1 MMRQM
6 QLVER
11 VLSYDPKARE
21 DLINKAY
28 VFAVRAHGSQK
39 RASGDPYFSHP
50 VEVAGIL
57 TDYRLDT
64 ETIVTALLH
73 DTIED
78 TLATSEEIEREF
90 GPHVARLV
98 DGVTKLSKME
108 LKSDETQQ
116 AENFRKLLLAMSDD
130 IRVLVVKLADRLHN
144 MRTIGFLKPEKAQ
157 RIALETREIYAPLAE
172 RVGMNDIK
180 EELLDLS
187 FQVLDPKAW
196 DSIDERLKQLR
207 QQAGNL
213 VLRMQLALQETVSK
227 TGLIAEIKGR
237 EKRHFSIWRKLKE
250 KRITFEQLADVYAF
264 RIIVDDA
271 DACYR
276 MLGAIHQR
284 YPMVPDQFDD
294 YISIPKRNGYQSLHT
309 VVLGPEGVR
318 TEIQIRSRE
327 MHERAEFGV
336 AAHWHYKTG
345 GGKGSRPNAEQER
358 WLRELLEILNEASDF
373 DEFLENSKLNMYADQ
388 VFCFSPK
395 GRLIQLPAGATPVD
409 FAYAVHTDLGDTC
422 VGAKVN
428 GRVAPLH
435 ALLRNG
441 DQVEVLTS
449 RVQSPQPL
457 WEEFVVTGKARSAI
471 RRATRQKVRA
481 EHQEVGRR
489 LLDTTFQAARRRPT
503 AKTLK
508 KVLEV
513 LRLESLGEL
522 YEGVGVGRISSREVL
537 GILYPSERSRRRSMA
552 RPKKPVANDAVPVR
566 GLTPGVGV
574 TFSTCC
580 HPIPGDRIVGINDA
594 GKGIHVHSIDCATLE
609 LYQDVPERWL
619 DAAWTGDAA
628 ESQNYVA
635 RIEAEIA
642 NRRGMLS
649 RTTTLIAEQDGNI
662 ANISTSRRT
671 DDFFRMVIDIEV
683 RDVQHLVDIINSL
696 SDEPGMSRV
705 ERVRG

>member
-90 GPHVARLV
+90 GPKVAQLV

-108 LKSDETQQ
+108 LKSDQTQQ

-130 IRVLVVKLADRLHN
+130 IRVLLVKLADRLHN

-187 FQVLDPKAW
+187 FQVLDAKAW
-196 DSIDERLKQLR
+196 GSIDERLKLLR
-207 QQAGNL
+207 RQAGNL
-213 VLRMQLALQETVSK
+213 ILRMQLALQETVSK

-237 EKRHFSIWRKLKE
+237 EKRHFSIWRKLQE

-345 GGKGSRPNAEQER
+345 GGKNSKPNMEQER

-388 VFCFSPK
+388 VFCFTPK

-409 FAYAVHTDLGDTC
+409 FAYAVHTDLGNTC
-422 VGAKVN
+422 VGSKVN

-435 ALLRNG
+435 AQLRNG
-441 DQVEVLTS
+441 DQIEVLTS
-449 RVQSPQPL
+449 TEQSPQPL
-457 WEEFVVTGKARSAI
+457 WEDFVVTGKARSAI
-471 RRATRQKVRA
+471 RRATRQRVRA

-508 KVLEV
+508 TVLGA
-513 LRLESLGEL
+513 LRLDSLGEL
-522 YEGVGVGRISSREVL
+522 YEGVGTGNISSRDVL
-537 GILYPSERSRRRSMA
+537 GILYPSERSRRRSLA
-552 RPKKPVANDAVPVR
+552 RPRKKVATDAVPVR

-594 GKGIHVHSIDCATLE
+594 GKGIHVHTIDCATLE

-649 RTTTLIAEQDGNI
+649 RTTSLIAEQDGNI

-683 RDVQHLVDIINSL
+683 RDVKHLADIISAL
-696 SDEPGMSRV
+696 AGEPGTSRV
-705 ERVRG
+705 ERVRA

>member
-90 GPHVARLV
+90 GPQVAQLV

-108 LKSDETQQ
+108 LKSDQTQQ

-144 MRTIGFLKPEKAQ
+144 MRTIRYLKPEKAQ

-187 FQVLDPKAW
+187 FQVLDAKAW
-196 DSIDERLKQLR
+196 GSIDERLKLLR
-207 QQAGNL
+207 RQAGNL
-213 VLRMQLALQETVSK
+213 ILRMQLALQETVSK

-237 EKRHFSIWRKLKE
+237 EKRHFSIWRKLQE

-345 GGKGSRPNAEQER
+345 GGKNSKPNMEQER

-388 VFCFSPK
+388 VFCFTPK

-409 FAYAVHTDLGDTC
+409 FAYAVHTDLGNTC
-422 VGAKVN
+422 VGSKVN

-435 ALLRNG
+435 AQLRNG
-441 DQVEVLTS
+441 DQIEVLTS
-449 RVQSPQPL
+449 TEQSPQPL
-457 WEEFVVTGKARSAI
+457 WEDFVVTGKARSAI
-471 RRATRQKVRA
+471 RRATRQRVRA

-508 KVLEV
+508 TVLGA
-513 LRLESLGEL
+513 LRLDSLGEL
-522 YEGVGVGRISSREVL
+522 YEGVGTGNISSRDVL
-537 GILYPSERSRRRSMA
+537 GILYPSERSRRRSLA
-552 RPKKPVANDAVPVR
+552 RPRKKVATDAVPVR

-594 GKGIHVHSIDCATLE
+594 GKGIHVHTIDCATLE

-649 RTTTLIAEQDGNI
+649 RTTSLIAEQDGNI

-683 RDVQHLVDIINSL
+683 RDVQHLADIISAL
-696 SDEPGMSRV
+696 AGEPGTSRV
-705 ERVRG
+705 ERVRA

>member
-78 TLATSEEIEREF
+78 TLATPEQIEREF
-90 GPHVARLV
+90 GPHVAQLV

-144 MRTIGFLKPEKAQ
+144 MRTIKYLKPEKAR

-187 FQVLDPKAW
+187 FQVLDAKAW
-196 DSIDERLKQLR
+196 SSIDQRLEMLR
-207 QQAGNL
+207 AQAGNL
-213 VLRMQLALQETVSK
+213 VVRMQLALQETVRG
-227 TGLIAEIKGR
+227 TGLIAEISGR
-237 EKRHFSIWRKLKE
+237 EKRHFSIWRKLQA

-264 RIIVDDA
+264 RIIVDNA

-336 AAHWHYKTG
+336 AAHWHYKAG
-345 GGKGSRPNAEQER
+345 AKKGSQPDAEQER
-358 WLRELLEILNEASDF
+358 WLRELLEILHEASDF

-428 GRVAPLH
+428 GRAAPLH
-435 ALLRNG
+435 TPLKNG
-441 DQVEVLTS
+441 DQIEVLTS
-449 RVQSPQPL
+449 SEQTPQAI
-457 WEEFVVTGKARSAI
+457 WEDFVVTGKARSAI
-471 RRATRQKVRA
+471 RRTTRLLVRA
-481 EHQEVGRR
+481 EHVELGRR

-503 AKTLK
+503 EKSMLSL
-508 KVLEV
+508 LEP
-513 LRLESLGEL
+513 LRLEGLDDL
-522 YEGVGVGRISSREVL
+522 YHGVGTGTISSRDVL
-537 GILYPSERSRRRSMA
+537 GMLYPSERARRRSRA
-552 RPKKPVANDAVPVR
+552 KPKTRVATDAVPVR

-574 TFSTCC
+574 NFATCC

-594 GKGIHVHSIDCATLE
+594 GKGIHVHAIDCGNLE

-628 ESQNYVA
+628 ASQNYVA

-649 RTTTLIAEQDGNI
+649 RTTTVIAEQDGNI
-662 ANISTSRRT
+662 ANIATSRRT

-683 RDVQHLVDIINSL
+683 RDVHHLADIIGAL
-696 SDEPGMSRV
+696 SGEPGMSRV

>member
-57 TDYRLDT
+57 TNYRLDT

-78 TLATSEEIEREF
+78 TLATPEEIEREF
-90 GPHVARLV
+90 GPQVAQLV

-108 LKSDETQQ
+108 LKSDQTQQ

-144 MRTIGFLKPEKAQ
+144 MRTISYLKPEKAQ

-187 FQVLDPKAW
+187 FQVLDQKAW
-196 DSIDERLKQLR
+196 GSIDERLKQLR
-207 QQAGNL
+207 RQAGNL
-213 VLRMQLALQETVSK
+213 ILRMQLALQETVK
-227 TGLIAEIKGR
+227 TTGLIAEIKGR
-237 EKRHFSIWRKLKE
+237 EKRHFSIWRKLQE

-336 AAHWHYKTG
+336 AAHWHYKSG
-345 GGKGSRPNAEQER
+345 GGKGSRPSAEQER

-435 ALLRNG
+435 AQLRNG
-441 DQVEVLTS
+441 DQIEVLTS
-449 RVQSPQPL
+449 TEQSPQPL
-457 WEEFVVTGKARSAI
+457 WEDFVVTGKARSAI
-471 RRATRQKVRA
+471 RRATRQRVRA

-503 AKTLK
+503 AKNLK
-508 KVLEV
+508 TVLQS
-513 LRLESLGEL
+513 LRLDSLGEL
-522 YEGVGVGRISSREVL
+522 YEGVGTGTISSRDVL
-537 GILYPSERSRRRSMA
+537 GMLYPSERSRRRFLA
-552 RPKKPVANDAVPVR
+552 RPKKTVATDAVPVR

-574 TFSTCC
+574 TFATCC

-594 GKGIHVHSIDCATLE
+594 GKGIHVHAIDCATLE

-619 DAAWTGDAA
+619 DAGWSGDAA
-628 ESQNYVA
+628 ASQNYVA

-649 RTTTLIAEQDGNI
+649 RTTSLIAEQDGNI

-683 RDVQHLVDIINSL
+683 RDVQHLTDIISAL
-696 SDEPGMSRV
+696 AGEPGMSRV